1 MKRRLFPFLLL
12 LLGWALLMPGQL
24 LAQSDAPLRVE
35 LTAAKDQHD
44 YNMALADTLGLLVF
58 YDAGSISV
66 DTNRWIFLHYDTN
79 LVKISNSSVYLPPLT
94 DFIASAYSN
103 GTLYLLMQ
111 KRAPKKSSPRTFIIS
126 ITPEKKAFEVSEID
140 GIEANDL
147 SGLYAADGQ
156 LLLLATGA
164 KSDLIYFYQTAHNRL
179 TCLSDIFSYKVEC
192 CTADTIARR
201 WLIGLHHTNSAQ
213 DDLFLYEYGWDNR
226 EGDLVRFPQQLPNG
240 TNVLCQTAR
249 AFPLNADTTLLLGTY
264 NNISDR
270 QSINLHS
277 GVYSVLF
284 THHQFDTL
292 QTYNFTALKSRSA
305 ANTQTANLNLQLQ
318 IGATACTENQYSIIS
333 EVYYPDY
340 NYTYNNYNDN
350 LYYNSPT
357 PTTVFAG
364 YQFVNAYITTFDTA
378 GHLLWDQYFPLSST
392 NLMHLAPVLGLDYI
406 GEDALI
412 HYMRNSKL
420 INTLING
427 YETLEKLSA
436 MNIETLNSR
445 DVVEY
450 SNAVAIQRWY
460 GDNFIVSGYHYLR
473 NRDKAAK
480 AKRYVFF
487 INKLEYR

>member
-1 MKRRLFPFLLL
+1 MKRRLLPFLLL
-12 LLGWALLMPGQL
+12 LLGWALLPEQL
-24 LAQSDAPLRVE
+24 SAQSDLPLRVE
-35 LTAAKDQHD
+35 FTAAKDQHD
-44 YNMALADTLGLLVF
+44 YNMALADTLGLFVF
-58 YDAGSISV
+58 YDAGSISA

-79 LVKISNSSVYLPPLT
+79 FVKTGNSSVHLPPLT

-103 GTLYLLMQ
+103 GKLYLLMQ
-111 KRAPKKSSPRTFIIS
+111 KRQPKKSLLRTFLIT
-126 ITPEKKAFEVSEID
+126 ITPEKKAFEVTEID

-156 LLLLATGA
+156 MLLLATGS
-164 KSDLIYFYQTAHNRL
+164 KSDLVYFYQPSGNRL

-192 CTADTIARR
+192 CTADTAGRR
-201 WLIGLHHTNSAQ
+201 WLVGLHHTNSVQ

-226 EGDLVRFPQQLPNG
+226 EGNLIRFPQQLPDG

-249 AFPLNADTTLLLGTY
+249 AFPLNADTVLFLGTY
-264 NNISDR
+264 NTLSDR
-270 QSINLHS
+270 QSISLHS
-277 GVYSVLF
+277 GIYSMLF
-284 THHQFDTL
+284 THHQFDSL
-292 QTYNFTALKSRSA
+292 QTYNFTALKSRSS

-318 IGATACTENQYSIIS
+318 IGATASTENQYSIVS

-340 NYTYNNYNDN
+340 TYTYSNYNDN
-350 LYYNSPT
+350 MYYSSPT

-378 GHLLWDQYFPLSST
+378 GRLLWDHYFPLTST
-392 NLMHLAPVLGLDYI
+392 SLMHLSPVLSLNYI

-412 HYMRNSKL
+412 YHVRNSK
-420 INTLING
+420 IFNTLING

-436 MNIETLNSR
+436 INIETMNKR

-450 SNAVAIQRWY
+450 SNDVQLQRWY
-460 GDNFIVSGYHYLR
+460 GDNFIASGYQYLR

-487 INKLEYR
+487 INKLEYQ